1 MNRSA
6 QPLDLG
12 ILMTLA
18 YQQFVTELHASLAS
32 SGFDDLGRSDGV
44 VFRALAQRRMSVSKL
59 AELLEISK
67 QGAAQIATDMQRR
80 GYLARHPDPDDRRAY
95 LLELSERGT
104 AALAAAR
111 AFHHRYERGLVTRCG
126 TETVAVLRSALG
138 EMAGSAVSW
147 PDPRLKALFL

>member
-18 YQQFVTELHASLAS
+18 YQRFVTELHAALAS

-44 VFRALAQRRMSVSKL
+44 VFRALAQRRMSASKL
-59 AELLEISK
+59 AELLDISK
-67 QGAAQIATDMQRR
+67 QGAAQIATDMERR
-80 GYLARHPDPDDRRAY
+80 GYLARRPDPDDGRAW
-95 LLELSERGT
+95 LPERGT

-126 TETVAVLRSALG
+126 TETVAVLRSGLS
-138 EMAGSAVSW
+138 EIAGSAASR
-147 PDPRLKALFL
+147 PDPRLKALSL

>member
-1 MNRSA
+1 MA
-6 QPLDLG
+6 LG
-12 ILMTLA
+12 
-18 YQQFVTELHASLAS
+18 YQQFVGELHASLAD

-44 VFRALAQRRMSVSKL
+44 VFRALAQRRMSVSNL
-59 AELLEISK
+59 AEVLDISK

-80 GYLARHPDPDDRRAY
+80 GYLSRQPDPDDRRAW

-111 AFHHRYERGLVTRCG
+111 AFHHRYERDIVRRCG
-126 TETVAVLRSALG
+126 PETVTALRSALS
-138 EMAGSAVSW
+138 EMAGSAASR

>member
-1 MNRSA
+1 MSPSA

-18 YQQFVTELHASLAS
+18 YQQFVTELHASLAG

-44 VFRALAQRRMSVSKL
+44 VFRALAQRQMSVSNL
-59 AELLEISK
+59 ADLLEISK
-67 QGAAQIATDMQRR
+67 QGAAQIATDMERR
-80 GYLARHPDPDDRRAY
+80 GYLARQPDPDDRRAW
-95 LLELSERGT
+95 LLGLSERGA

-111 AFHHRYERGLVTRCG
+111 AFHHRYERGLVKRCG
-126 TETVAVLRSALG
+126 TETVGVLRSVLT
-138 EMAGSAVSW
+138 EMAGSTAVR

>member
-1 MNRSA
+1 MDRSA

-44 VFRALAQRRMSVSKL
+44 VFRALAQQRMSVSKL

-80 GYLARHPDPDDRRAY
+80 GYLARHPDPEDRRAW

-111 AFHHRYERGLVTRCG
+111 AFHHRYERGLVKRSG
-126 TETVAVLRSALG
+126 TEAVAVLRSTLA
-138 EMAGSAVSW
+138 EMAGDASSR